1 MLFTIVH
8 ELLALRR
15 WCQREQRKSC
25 DLRYHDW
32 QKPKA
37 QVRFKACS
45 CLQNFYTSVT
55 VDCDLFSAAI
65 R

>member
-15 WCQREQRKSC
+15 WCQRGQRKSC

-45 CLQNFYTSVT
+45 CLQNFYTSV
-55 VDCDLFSAAI
+55 
-65 R
+65 